1 MVKYNSKRSER
12 KKTIVLTPF
21 HSLTPLEISL
31 TPKRALLR
39 IELHANRVTKDN
51 ILMSI
56 LKQAR
61 ILIT

>member
-1 MVKYNSKRSER
+1 MEKDYRLNSIS
-12 KKTIVLTPF
+12 LLN
-21 HSLTPLEISL
+21 SLTPLEISL

-39 IELHANRVTKDN
+39 IELHANRVTEDN

-56 LKQAR
+56 LKQTC

>member
-12 KKTIVLTPF
+12 EKTIVLTPF
-21 HSLTPLEISL
+21 HSLTPL

-39 IELHANRVTKDN
+39 IELHANRVAEDN

-56 LKQAR
+56 LK
-61 ILIT
+61 

>member
-1 MVKYNSKRSER
+1 MEKDYRLNS
-12 KKTIVLTPF
+12 I
-21 HSLTPLEISL
+21 SLLNSL
-31 TPKRALLR
+31 TPKNSKRALFR

>member
-12 KKTIVLTPF
+12 EKTIVLTPF
-21 HSLTPLEISL
+21 HSLTPL

>member
-21 HSLTPLEISL
+21 HSLTP
-31 TPKRALLR
+31 KRALLR
-39 IELHANRVTKDN
+39 IELHANRVAEDN

-56 LKQAR
+56 LKQTR